1 MAERESNVPAS
12 SEHRDTSILPLY
24 NLTTELVR
32 LHDVG
37 AISEAALVAASLMFN
52 VAAAALWLADD
63 ERQTLHLLGHRGAD
77 LHPWPE
83 TLPLDADYLLVQV
96 FHTQQALYIPDADAA
111 HGIFQG
117 GPQMHT
123 QLAAPLVAGGRSLGM
138 LYLERAEVAPFSDS
152 ERMLIDTLANTVA
165 IVLENALLFEA
176 ADQAQT
182 RYRAVS
188 ELTSDYA
195 YAIRVEPDG
204 RFVYEWVT
212 EPFSRV
218 VGITLEEMNT
228 GDTWLEF
235 IHPEDRPAW
244 RRRAQ
249 VLRAGRPDVSDFRII
264 TKGGETRFLRDHGRP
279 EWDWEQSRVVRIYGA
294 AQDITERKRA
304 QEKIERLNEQLFE
317 AVQQE
322 LAERRR
328 TQEALGKAHDELEQ
342 RVHERTFELSRA
354 NQVLRKEIDERK
366 RVEGELRK
374 LSRAVE
380 QSPSLI
386 MITDTSGNIEYVNPK
401 FAQVTGYTLEEVVGQ
416 NPRILKSG
424 ETPSEEYKRLWST
437 ILSGGEWRGEFHN
450 KKRNGELYWES
461 ASISPITDAE
471 GQVTHFIAVTEDI
484 TERKRADEALRQH
497 AARLKTLTDIDRAI
511 LAARSPEEIAQAALS
526 HIQQL
531 VPCQRASVV
540 TFDLAAQQVV
550 LLAVYVDGET
560 RLGAGERTPLEP
572 SELTELMQHK
582 VHSIEDIMAL
592 PNRASTYRVLHA
604 REMRSYLTV
613 SLVSQSE
620 LIGCLNMGSD
630 IPCAFTPEHISIAR
644 EVADHLAVAIQ
655 NARLY
660 EAEQHAR
667 WTAEILRAANLALT
681 QTLDLD
687 TVLETLLDYLGR
699 LVPYDTANIML
710 LEGDSHVTVQA
721 VRGDEQWGGA
731 ETVHSHTFEVQDY
744 PSIERLVTTQ
754 QSILIADTQ
763 QQADWEF
770 RVGMEYVRNWLG
782 VPLVAGGNVIGLYS
796 LNKASPG
803 FFTEEHV
810 QLAEALAAQAAVA
823 VQNAEL
829 FEQVRTGRERLQAL
843 SRRLVEVQETERR
856 HISRELHDEVGQAL
870 TTLMVGLRLV
880 ERETQLSEKAASR
893 VADLKHMTDG
903 VLENLHRLA
912 MDLRPASLDHLG
924 LVAALRQYIE
934 SFSRQNDLMVEF
946 ASVGLDGERLPATVE
961 TALYRIVQ
969 EALTNVAR
977 HAQATSVDVLLERRG
992 GQVITVVEDNGVGFD
1007 PKEAARSGRLGLF
1020 GMQERVEM
1028 LGGTL
1033 LVESSI
1039 GAGTTVV
1046 AEVPY
1051 AHSNSDR

>member
-1 MAERESNVPAS
+1 VPDPSEHLDAS
-12 SEHRDTSILPLY
+12 SVLPLY

-32 LHDVG
+32 LHDVE

-52 VAAAALWLADD
+52 VTATALWLADND
-63 ERQTLHLLGHRGAD
+63 QRALRLLNHRGAD

-83 TLPLDADYLLVQV
+83 TLPLEADHLLVQV
-96 FHTQQALYIPDADAA
+96 FHTQQTLYRPDARAA
-111 HGIFQG
+111 HGIFQES
-117 GPQMHT
+117 QAHT
-123 QLAAPLVAGGRSLGM
+123 QLAAPLVAGGRALGM
-138 LYLERAEVAPFSDS
+138 LYMERAEVAPFSDS
-152 ERMLIDTLANTVA
+152 DRMLIDTLANTVA
-165 IVLENALLFEA
+165 IALENALLFES

-212 EPFSRV
+212 EPFSRI
-218 VGITLEEMNT
+218 VGITLEELNT

-249 VLRAGRPDVSDFRII
+249 ILRAGQSDVSDFRVV
-264 TKGGETRFLRDHGRP
+264 TKSGETRLLRDHGRP

-294 AQDITERKRA
+294 AQDVTERKRA
-304 QEKIERLNEQLFE
+304 QDKIERLNEELFE

-322 LAERRR
+322 LTERRR
-328 TQEALGKAHDELEQ
+328 TQEALRKAHDELEQ
-342 RVHERTFELSRA
+342 RVHERTFELSKA
-354 NQVLRKEIDERK
+354 NLVLRKEIDERK
-366 RVEGELRK
+366 RAESELRK

-386 MITDTSGNIEYVNPK
+386 MITDTAGNIEYVNPK
-401 FAQVTGYTLEEVVGQ
+401 FTQVTGYTPEQVVGQ

-424 ETPSEEYKRLWST
+424 ETPAEEYKQLWNT

-450 KKRNGELYWES
+450 KKKNGELYWES
-461 ASISPITDAE
+461 VSISLITDAE
-471 GQVTHFIAVTEDI
+471 GQGTHFIAVKEDI
-484 TERKRADEALRQH
+484 TERKRADESLRH
-497 AARLKTLTDIDRAI
+497 NAARLKTLTDIDRAI
-511 LAARSPEEIAQAALS
+511 LAARGPEEIAQAALS

-540 TFDLAAQQVV
+540 TFDVEAQEVV
-550 LLAVYVDGET
+550 LLAVHFDGET
-560 RLGAGERTPLEP
+560 HLGAGVRVPIKP
-572 SELTELMQHK
+572 SELDELMQHK
-582 VHSIEDIMAL
+582 VHVLEDIVAL
-592 PNRASTYRVLHA
+592 PYPSSTYQVLQA
-604 REMRSYLTV
+604 EGMRSYLNV

-620 LIGCLNMGSD
+620 LIGCLNMGVD
-630 IPCAFTPEHISIAR
+630 IPGAFTPDHVAVVR

-655 NARLY
+655 SARLY

-699 LVPYDTANIML
+699 LVPYDTANVML
-710 LEGDSHVTVQA
+710 LEADSHVTVRA
-721 VRGDEQWGGA
+721 VRGDEGWGGS
-731 ETVHSHTFEVQDY
+731 ETVRLHTFDVQDY
-744 PSIERLVTTQ
+744 PNINRLVTTR

-782 VPLVAGGNVIGLYS
+782 VPLVAGGNIIGLYS
-796 LNKASPG
+796 LNKARPG

-810 QLAEALAAQAAVA
+810 RLAEALAAQAAVA
-823 VQNAEL
+823 VQNAGL

-856 HISRELHDEVGQAL
+856 HIARELHDEVGQAL

-880 ERETQLSEKAASR
+880 ERETQLSERAAAR
-893 VADLKHMTDG
+893 VTELKHMTDG

-934 SFSRQNDLMVEF
+934 TFSRQNDLLVEF
-946 ASVGLDGERLPATVE
+946 ASVGLDSERLPPAVE

-969 EALTNVAR
+969 EALTNVVR

-992 GQVITVVEDNGVGFD
+992 SQVVTVIEDNGVGFD
-1007 PKEAARSGRLGLF
+1007 PKTARGDRLGLF

-1033 LVESSI
+1033 LVESSV

-1051 AHSNSDR
+1051 AHSYSDRG

>member
-1 MAERESNVPAS
+1 VLDPAEHLDAS
-12 SEHRDTSILPLY
+12 SVLPLY

-32 LHDVG
+32 LHDVE

-52 VAAAALWLADD
+52 VTAAALWLVDND
-63 ERQTLHLLGHRGAD
+63 QRVLRLLNHRGAE
-77 LHPWPE
+77 LHSWPE
-83 TLPLDADYLLVQV
+83 TLPLDADHLLVQV
-96 FHTQQALYIPDADAA
+96 FHTQQTLYRPDARAS
-111 HGIFQG
+111 HGIFQVES
-117 GPQMHT
+117 QAHT
-123 QLAAPLVAGGRSLGM
+123 QLAAPLVAGGHALGM
-138 LYLERAEVAPFSDS
+138 LYMERAEVAPFSDS
-152 ERMLIDTLANTVA
+152 DRMLIDTLANTVA
-165 IVLENALLFEA
+165 IALENALLFEA

-212 EPFSRV
+212 EPFSRI
-218 VGITLEEMNT
+218 VGITLEELNS

-249 VLRAGRPDVSDFRII
+249 ILRSGRSDVSDFRVV
-264 TKGGETRFLRDHGRP
+264 TKSGETRFLRDHGRP

-304 QEKIERLNEQLFE
+304 QEKIERLNEELFE

-322 LAERRR
+322 LTERRR
-328 TQEALGKAHDELEQ
+328 TQEALRKAHDELEQ
-342 RVHERTFELSRA
+342 RVHERTFELSKA
-354 NQVLRKEIDERK
+354 NLVLRKEIDERK

-386 MITDTSGNIEYVNPK
+386 MITDTAGNIEYVNPK

-424 ETPSEEYKRLWST
+424 ETPAEEYQQLWNT
-437 ILSGGEWRGEFHN
+437 ILSGREWRGEFHN
-450 KKRNGELYWES
+450 KKKNGELYWES

-471 GQVTHFIAVTEDI
+471 GQGTHFIAVVEDI
-484 TERKRADEALRQH
+484 TERKRAEESLRQH

-540 TFDLAAQQVV
+540 TFDVEAQEVV
-550 LLAVYVDGET
+550 LLAVYLDGET
-560 RLGAGERTPLEP
+560 RLGAGVRVPLEP

-582 VHSIEDIMAL
+582 VHVIEDIVAL
-592 PNRASTYRVLHA
+592 PYPSSTHQVLQA
-604 REMRSYLTV
+604 EGMRSYLNV

-620 LIGCLNMGSD
+620 LIGCLNMGAD
-630 IPCAFTPEHISIAR
+630 VPGAFTPEHISIAR

-660 EAEQHAR
+660 EAEQRAR

-699 LVPYDTANIML
+699 LVPYDTANVML
-710 LEGDSHVTVQA
+710 LEADSLVMVRA
-721 VRGDEQWGGA
+721 VRGDEEWGGS
-731 ETVHSHTFEVQDY
+731 ETVRSHTFDVQDY
-744 PSIERLVTTQ
+744 PNIHRLVTTR
-754 QSILIADTQ
+754 QSILIADTH

-782 VPLVAGGNVIGLYS
+782 VPLVAGGKIIGLYS
-796 LNKASPG
+796 LNKARPG

-810 QLAEALAAQAAVA
+810 RLAEALAAQAAVA
-823 VQNAEL
+823 VQNAGL
-829 FEQVRTGRERLQAL
+829 FDQVRTGRERLQAL

-856 HISRELHDEVGQAL
+856 HIARELHDEVGQAL

-880 ERETQLSEKAASR
+880 ERETQLSERAAAR
-893 VADLKHMTDG
+893 VAELKHMIDG

-934 SFSRQNDLMVEF
+934 TFSRQNDLLIEF
-946 ASVGLDGERLPATVE
+946 ASVGLDGERLPPAVE

-969 EALTNVAR
+969 EALTNVLR

-992 GQVITVVEDNGVGFD
+992 SQVITVIEDNGVGFD
-1007 PKEAARSGRLGLF
+1007 PKAAARSGRLGLF

-1028 LGGTL
+1028 LGGNL

-1051 AHSNSDR
+1051 AHSHSDR